1 MANAAR
7 TSTRTDRRPNGGLR
21 FIVAR
26 RMAAKRAVDATVA
39 KPEMRAPDLT
49 AACLAAAGFDEH
61 RAHYA

>member
-21 FIVAR
+21 FIIAR

-61 RAHYA
+61 CAHYA